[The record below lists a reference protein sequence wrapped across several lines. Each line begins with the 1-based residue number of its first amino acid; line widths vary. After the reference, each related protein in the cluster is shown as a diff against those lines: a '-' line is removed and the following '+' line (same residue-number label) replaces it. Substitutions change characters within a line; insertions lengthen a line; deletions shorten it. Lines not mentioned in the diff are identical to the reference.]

1 MSALLLPTAA
11 CARGDDPHESARGTA
26 TQPEAARTS
35 AIASSTIPPQ
45 AAPPAGEPPSPLAAD
60 PLEAPI
66 ASLRSLAS
74 TPYAG
79 HFAATL
85 AHADTAIEAELA
97 VTLSG
102 RPRHHRRAVALSR
115 LAEALGLHL
124 VAPAVLRP
132 VGIGTLA
139 DLLKSEPAAIALL
152 ESRAVV
158 THDGTVDVLVRQRHP
173 PGLRTL
179 GPRSAELR
187 RWAGWASAPEPPADE
202 DPALTASYVAL
213 AVLDYL
219 SASSVPGLVL
229 YDEPRRE
236 LLLWENPSAF
246 SEGQGEGALN
256 DALAALRSIRRF
268 PKELHAALAALDRD
282 RARAL
287 FQPGAFETWLLPP
300 RALIGLDERRAAVL
314 TLIDARAA
322 EPPRR

>member
-1 MSALLLPTAA
+1 LAVAPSATT
-11 CARGDDPHESARGTA
+11 PH
-26 TQPEAARTS
+26 
-35 AIASSTIPPQ
+35 
-45 AAPPAGEPPSPLAAD
+45 AAPRALELPPLATD

-66 ASLRSLAS
+66 VSLRSLAP

-79 HFAATL
+79 HFAAKL
-85 AHADTAIEAELA
+85 EHEGAVVEAELA
-97 VTLSG
+97 VTLTG
-102 RPRHHRRAVALSR
+102 RPRRHRRAVALSR
-115 LAEALGLHL
+115 LAEALGLGV

-152 ESRAVV
+152 RARAVV
-158 THDGTVDVLVRQRHP
+158 THDGTVDVLVRQRRR

-187 RWAGWASAPEPPADE
+187 RWADWASSPEPLADE
-202 DPALTASYVAL
+202 DPALTAGYVAL
-213 AVLDYL
+213 ALLDYL
-219 SASSVPGLVL
+219 SASTVPGSVL

-246 SEGQGEGALN
+246 SDGLGEGALN
-256 DALAALRSIRRF
+256 DALAALRSVRRF
-268 PKELHAALAALDRD
+268 PKELRVALAALDRD

-287 FQPGAFETWLLPP
+287 FQPSAFETWLLPP

-314 TLIDARAA
+314 TLIGANAV
-322 EPPRR
+322 EPSRR